1 MLDKFTHYKC
11 MLTTDDKLSSNIM
24 DLSSKISSKD
34 SMNIE
39 NILALNSCQPN
50 HNSLYLNNMNETCN
64 TSDRVQLSSSSSSSL
79 STSSKSLAY
88 CTPNPVPNLPEN
100 NHVHFLQ
107 YRSAHLAAFTVN
119 GRDLICLPQAF
130 ELFLK
135 HLVGGLHTVYT
146 KLKRLDIIP
155 VVCNVEQVR
164 ILRGLGAIQ
173 PGVNRCK
180 LIAPQEFDIL
190 YADCTNSSSRPGR
203 PSKRLAGMETPTPS
217 SVLGSC
223 YDNNSGESTPKQ
235 SRNCPNED
243 DNGGNNKSQP
253 EQTSWPYCAYPL
265 LNSSEFISPLL
276 LKAKVFG
283 HLESVYSSF
292 MKHALLNYQN
302 KLEPEHN
309 SSVSTKHKS
318 VYGGIEHVAIP
329 SSDLHRLFTSNL
341 ITHSGQHCVTSFS
354 PEDRMNSPNQSKK
367 TETSNPA
374 SNYQQLFDSKLQY
387 FLNQFI
393 EMNYH
398 WKSMH
403 YSKDSSTSV
412 LNSINSQSKFKLN
425 NFPDYYQHHSNFLFN
440 TNISDSLKCY
450 KSSSPVPTLFS
461 QDSYKEVFQKVMPT
475 TSNDYCNKDIESFY
489 KSQSSNI
496 PNSLEYLKDLKL
508 HKPSSLNFSVEQIK
522 MDPKYSTMHESNDNE
537 VKLCNDNSNCLSLDF
552 KSKELIPGKKN
563 DDFDDRDNEYSDAE
577 EDEVGNN
584 RCDNNEVGEANQN
597 TDISKTL
604 TVLNHYYWWLQYMSH
619 EVSHEKPSTMHESN
633 EPVFTDFSSPACY
646 ANCNNNIVR
655 FISGKI
661 SLSYLPVMKY
671 VTVIILL
678 LFEMFNKSVTKS
690 YRTNDSINR
699 TSSSSSS

>member
-1 MLDKFTHYKC
+1 MLDKFTHYKNV
-11 MLTTDDKLSSNIM
+11 LNTDDKLSTDIM

-34 SMNIE
+34 SMNFE
-39 NILALNSCQPN
+39 NILALKLCQPD
-50 HNSLYLNNMNETCN
+50 HNSLYLNHNNMNEASN
-64 TSDRVQLSSSSSSSL
+64 TNDGVQLLSSS

-100 NHVHFLQ
+100 NHVHFLE
-107 YRSAHLAAFTVN
+107 YRGAHLAAFTVN

-203 PSKRLAGMETPTPS
+203 PSKRLAGIETPTPS

-223 YDNNSGESTPKQ
+223 YDNDSGESTPKQ
-235 SRNCPNED
+235 SRNCTNED
-243 DNGGNNKSQP
+243 DNSGNNKSQP

-265 LNSSEFISPLL
+265 LNSSEFISPLF

-302 KLEPEHN
+302 NLEHEHN

-318 VYGGIEHVAIP
+318 VYDGTENVAIP
-329 SSDLHRLFTSNL
+329 SSGLHRLFTSNV
-341 ITHSGQHCVTSFS
+341 ITHSSQHSVTSFL
-354 PEDRMNSPNQSKK
+354 PEDRMNSSIESKTMKNFNQ
-367 TETSNPA
+367 T

-403 YSKDSSTSV
+403 HSKDSSTSV
-412 LNSINSQSKFKLN
+412 LNSIDSQSKLKLN
-425 NFPDYYQHHSNFLFN
+425 NYSDYYQHRSNSLFN
-440 TNISDSLKCY
+440 MNISDSLKY
-450 KSSSPVPTLFS
+450 HKSSSPVPTLFS
-461 QDSYKEVFQKVMPT
+461 QDSFKEVFQKVMPT
-475 TSNDYCNKDIESFY
+475 TPTNDYCNNDIESFY
-489 KSQSSNI
+489 KPQSSNI
-496 PNSLEYLKDLKL
+496 SNSLEYLEDLKL
-508 HKPSSLNFSVEQIK
+508 QKPSSLNFSVEQIK
-522 MDPKYSTMHESNDNE
+522 MDPKYPTLHESNHNE
-537 VKLCNDNSNCLSLDF
+537 EKLCNDNSKCLSFDF
-552 KSKELIPGKKN
+552 KSKEIILRKKN
-563 DDFDDRDNEYSDAE
+563 DNCDDKDNEYSDAE
-577 EDEVGNN
+577 EDDVGNN
-584 RCDNNEVGEANQN
+584 RCDNNEVGKANQN

-604 TVLNHYYWWLQYMSH
+604 TVLNHYYWWLQCMSH
-619 EVSHEKPSTMHESN
+619 EFPHEKSSTIHESN
-633 EPVFTDFSSPACY
+633 EPVFADFSSSACY
-646 ANCNNNIVR
+646 TNNDSLNNNQA
-655 FISGKI
+655 
-661 SLSYLPVMKY
+661 L
-671 VTVIILL
+671 
-678 LFEMFNKSVTKS
+678 
-690 YRTNDSINR
+690 
-699 TSSSSSS
+699 